1 MSSTTWSI
9 EKNEESGKWYLQFDS
24 IESEDKP
31 SIDEIYL
38 EMRKKGID
46 PRCMISKAKI
56 AKYID
61 DALLTCIAPSPL
73 LLQLDPTFD
82 VRVIVAPDKL
92 SARLYVRKAYD
103 VSQALPLNIVARSLQ
118 NCKIK
123 DLNMADINSVLSQF
137 EGSADMELDV
147 EIKTGTS
154 PKRGKDRSLIEH
166 FTALLS
172 HEVTRITERL
182 LDPKFREEGE
192 DSPED
197 DRDFPLSQAEKLAYV
212 EKDSV
217 IYEISQ
223 EEPGEAG
230 VDVYGNKVDGLPGN
244 MPFVVDLRNIVQLG
258 DEFRSAITG
267 ILIVKEDGKNLK
279 MRIIPYKNAK
289 VKAIVSKDKMS
300 AVLILEDGAGAG
312 DLLSPALIKTALN
325 DAGLLEVT
333 PASKIDE
340 AIKVAKKYEET
351 EFPLL
356 KGVDPIGPGS
366 YLLDWKISFDDGAP
380 VATVQTSDFLL
391 EATKLS
397 KGQEGKDVFGKVI
410 KQKAV
415 HEVFIPEIDDSIKA
429 TEEGHVTKF
438 FAAISGELSF
448 IDNKLSIASTRTI
461 EGDINKK
468 GEKISFPGD
477 IVITGDVGD
486 EVTVKAK
493 GNLTC
498 KGYAAISLLYSENV
512 LNLEGGMKGR
522 GRGTLWAKNSMFIGF
537 CEGAKLFAGGNVTI
551 NEYCFMCVVKT
562 NGLLSVQ
569 GHNGALIGGSIHSAR
584 GCVVRNL
591 GAEKSIRTVISFGQ
605 DYLIKDEI
613 EVHEK
618 EIEANTAQLKICDA
632 KLADK
637 GLSEKEIDEARK
649 NKVRLMKRN
658 SALQIR
664 IFNLKENF
672 EFHIPSSVKVLGT
685 IYPGVVLESHGRYFE
700 VFEKQS
706 AVEFKFDEV
715 NGNIVSVPIEE

>member
-1 MSSTTWSI
+1 MSSTNWSI

-31 SIDEIYL
+31 NIDDIYL
-38 EMRKKGID
+38 EIRKKGID
-46 PRCMISKAKI
+46 LRSIISKEKVE
-56 AKYID
+56 KHVS
-61 DALLTCIAPSPL
+61 DALVTGIVPPPL
-73 LLQLDPTFD
+73 LLQLDPSFD
-82 VRVIVAPDKL
+82 VRVIVPPDKL

-103 VSQALPLNIVARSLQ
+103 ISQALPLNLISRALQ
-118 NCKIK
+118 NSKIK
-123 DLNMADINSVLSQF
+123 DLNMSDINSLLAQF
-137 EGSADMELDV
+137 DGSANMELDV
-147 EIKTGTS
+147 EIKTGIS

-166 FTALLS
+166 FTALQA
-172 HEVTRITERL
+172 HEITRITERL
-182 LDPKFREEGE
+182 LDPKFRGAGEESAEE
-192 DSPED
+192 DRE
-197 DRDFPLSQAEKLAYV
+197 FPLSQAEKLAYV

-217 IYEISQ
+217 IYELSQ
-223 EEPGEAG
+223 AEPGESG
-230 VDVYGNKVDGLPGN
+230 VDVYGNKVEGLPGN

-258 DEFRSAITG
+258 DEFRAAITG
-267 ILIVKEDGKNLK
+267 ILIIKEDGKNLK

-289 VKAIVSKDKMS
+289 VKAVVSKDKMS

-333 PASKIDE
+333 PENKIED
-340 AIKVAKKYEET
+340 AIKSAKKYEET

-356 KGVDPIGPGS
+356 KGIEPIGPGS
-366 YLLDWKISFDDGAP
+366 YLLDWKIEFDHDAP
-380 VATVQTSDFLL
+380 TATVQTSDFLL
-391 EATKLS
+391 EATKLA

-429 TEEGHVTKF
+429 NEEGHTTKF
-438 FAAISGELSF
+438 FAAISGELSY

-461 EGDINKK
+461 EGDIDKK

-477 IVITGDVGD
+477 IVVTGDVGD

-512 LNLEGGMKGR
+512 LTLEGGMKGR
-522 GRGTLWAKNSMFIGF
+522 GRGTLWSKSSMFIGF

-618 EIEANTAQLKICDA
+618 EIEANTNQLKLCDA

-637 GLSEKEIDEARK
+637 SLDEKEIDEARK
-649 NKVRLMKRN
+649 TKVRLMKRN

-672 EFHIPSSVKVLGT
+672 EFHIPSSIKVLGT
-685 IYPGVVLESHGRYFE
+685 VYPGVVLESHGRYFE

-706 AVEFKFDEV
+706 GVEFKFDEV
-715 NGNIVSVPIEE
+715 NGNIVSTPIEE